1 MLTDP
6 AVTDGYARDEA
17 EWAPHGSPA
26 AVVRPRTA
34 EEVQR
39 AVRACLDHVARCRA
53 RRHRSAA
60 RTNVLGMS
68 ENTARSVTVERTST
82 GHFVATNT
90 RGGTISFGTG
100 SDSEFTPVELLLA
113 ALGGCTAVDVDLA
126 TSRHA
131 EPTTF
136 SVEVSG
142 NKINDELGNRL
153 TDLAVTFTVT
163 FPDGEGADRARTIL
177 PRAVKTSHDRLCTV
191 SRTVEI
197 GTPVT
202 ATIEDA

>member
-1 MLTDP
+1 MTD
-6 AVTDGYARDEA
+6 DN
-17 EWAPHGSPA
+17 
-26 AVVRPRTA
+26 
-34 EEVQR
+34 
-39 AVRACLDHVARCRA
+39 L
-53 RRHRSAA
+53 RR
-60 RTNVLGMS
+60 
-68 ENTARSVTVERTST
+68 VTVERTGT
-82 GHFVATNT
+82 GHFTATNT
-90 RGGTISFGTG
+90 RGGTIAFGTG
-100 SDSEFTPVELLLA
+100 SGPGGEDEFTPVELLLA

-131 EPTTF
+131 EPTSF